1 MKLTDLELVRLANN
15 IQELLYNASDICH
28 DRSVKFLMARAKVR
42 SLAQSCCWCLV
53 LGEPLLPGY
62 CFERALKQHL
72 QWECRSC
79 SCCHRLCVIMLRVNI
94 NHCKAVLAASSYFF
108 LFFIF

>member
-42 SLAQSCCWCLV
+42 GLGQTAAGASCLV
-53 LGEPLLPGY
+53 SI
-62 CFERALKQHL
+62 CFQVTA
-72 QWECRSC
+72 
-79 SCCHRLCVIMLRVNI
+79 VIRVLRIHGIHSGSTGTVP
-94 NHCKAVLAASSYFF
+94 AATGSA
-108 LFFIF
+108 

>member
-42 SLAQSCCWCLV
+42 SLGHSTV
-53 LGEPLLPGY
+53 GVSS
-62 CFERALKQHL
+62 LKRIYSQVTGL
-72 QWECRSC
+72 MSE
-79 SCCHRLCVIMLRVNI
+79 
-94 NHCKAVLAASSYFF
+94 SSKMAFS
-108 LFFIF
+108 IEIK